1 MVILTDTE
9 KAFDKTQHPFR
20 TKIPSK
26 TRTRN
31 EPFNLIKGIYGKST
45 ATILLNGERLKAS
58 P

>member
-31 EPFNLIKGIYGKST
+31 EPFNLIKGISMENPQLPSYLMVKD
-45 ATILLNGERLKAS
+45 
-58 P
+58 